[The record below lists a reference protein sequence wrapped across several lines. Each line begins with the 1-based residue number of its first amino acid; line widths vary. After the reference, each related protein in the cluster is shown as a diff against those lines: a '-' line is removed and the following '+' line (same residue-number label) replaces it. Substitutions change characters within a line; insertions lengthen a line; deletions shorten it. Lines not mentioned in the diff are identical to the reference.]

1 MNIQDEIVDED
12 SSHTEDYFDDS
23 DDSNVEPTNESTQR
37 NEGPAGVEGAGDVE
51 GREEDEGAPRYVVP
65 PRAMGAVEVPMI
77 VANVDRATKAFGNI
91 TTYKPLLD
99 PNRNSLPLYMD
110 PENAFCP
117 PILSHN
123 ASTHNVLLKVT
134 VPKRTGR
141 KRKRG
146 TDGPWEGEVASDHG
160 NAPPIVGH
168 DGRVAS
174 EKRADHPK
182 TLLRKLQ
189 DNSESYRVE
198 TVGVIKHTHRYRGL
212 MDFQVDLSRSDFAAN
227 FVDKI
232 LSRDVNKIKQFKIGR
247 DIDSGPKSDIM
258 PPPKFTHMTL
268 PFNYAYEQNPFVH
281 AIKGDEGEEQVVNTT
296 APALVGCFIAAT
308 DPTPPAPNRL
318 PNLLDPLTAEVITAV
333 EEAFEARPIWTRRS
347 LLNYLGPRLKNWG
360 PLKRFLGYAAYQF
373 KGGPWRDALMP
384 YGLDPRSDPKYR
396 IYQTLSFKLPSIKN
410 ANKNAK
416 KKSWKNFR
424 RARDAD
430 PYKFEEDTAESH
442 IFNGDTYYSNG
453 KVWQVCDIT
462 DPTLSRMFTEAS
474 IRPTCD
480 VESSGWYH
488 QGLWGKA
495 KAVMKCKLV
504 AVLFN
509 RTLAPNAF
517 DHLLHDAG
525 APAAD
530 EIELGADGEEHQQQQ
545 SQQQQQQQQLQY
557 QRSTSLTPPP
567 GAIVSLRLPDL
578 QLTNE
583 EVRFLKGRRIRS
595 TGRRKTEKKKFM
607 SVQLSRRPNRPSA
620 VPKPRGGVVVM
631 GNETPASETDTLG
644 QVGEKGDQTSRI
656 HGQGGDQSG
665 EGHSRIDDVYDEMD
679 VEDDEEM
686 DEVDE
691 GGEEDVEEEEEYDE
705 EEGQAETYEDPYAY
719 LDDDDGVEYIYDD

>member
-1 MNIQDEIVDED
+1 
-12 SSHTEDYFDDS
+12 
-23 DDSNVEPTNESTQR
+23 
-37 NEGPAGVEGAGDVE
+37 
-51 GREEDEGAPRYVVP
+51 
-65 PRAMGAVEVPMI
+65 
-77 VANVDRATKAFGNI
+77 
-91 TTYKPLLD
+91 
-99 PNRNSLPLYMD
+99 
-110 PENAFCP
+110 
-117 PILSHN
+117 
-123 ASTHNVLLKVT
+123 
-134 VPKRTGR
+134 
-141 KRKRG
+141 
-146 TDGPWEGEVASDHG
+146 
-160 NAPPIVGH
+160 
-168 DGRVAS
+168 
-174 EKRADHPK
+174 
-182 TLLRKLQ
+182 
-189 DNSESYRVE
+189 
-198 TVGVIKHTHRYRGL
+198 
-212 MDFQVDLSRSDFAAN
+212 
-227 FVDKI
+227 
-232 LSRDVNKIKQFKIGR
+232 
-247 DIDSGPKSDIM
+247 
-258 PPPKFTHMTL
+258 MTL

-308 DPTPPAPNRL
+308 DPTPQAPNRL

-333 EEAFEARPIWTRRS
+333 EEAFEFRPIWTRRS

-410 ANKNAK
+410 VTSNKNAK

-462 DPTLSRMFTEAS
+462 DPTLARMFAEAS

-509 RTLAPNAF
+509 RTLAPDAF
-517 DHLLHDAG
+517 DHLLHG
-525 APAAD
+525 ASTYEVEQSVPGGGEDGD
-530 EIELGADGEEHQQQQ
+530 EQQT
-545 SQQQQQQQQLQY
+545 LQY

-607 SVQLSRRPNRPSA
+607 SVQLSRRPNRPSTGFATPVKVGGPSA
-620 VPKPRGGVVVM
+620 VRGKEAG
-631 GNETPASETDTLG
+631 GRPAVSDAVRPSVRDRAGEEPTDGDVARLRGQRKDGRESEAG
-644 QVGEKGDQTSRI
+644 P
-656 HGQGGDQSG
+656 
-665 EGHSRIDDVYDEMD
+665 SRIDDVYDEME
-679 VEDDEEM
+679 VGDEEDM
-686 DEVDE
+686 DE
-691 GGEEDVEEEEEYDE
+691 VEEEEEGEDYDE
-705 EEGQAETYEDPYAY
+705 EGQNERYDDPYSY